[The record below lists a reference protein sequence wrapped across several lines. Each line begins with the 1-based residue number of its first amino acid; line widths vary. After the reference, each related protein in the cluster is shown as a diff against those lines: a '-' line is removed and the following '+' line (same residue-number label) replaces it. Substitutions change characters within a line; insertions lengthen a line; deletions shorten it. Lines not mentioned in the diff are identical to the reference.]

1 MTNCKIIQLNNCN
14 SLFYYQI
21 LLHNVNQDIYYS
33 KYLYPHCLVLQ
44 IFAIY
49 NVKLPSLHIFNN
61 TQSAM
66 KTANKI
72 RHILTTENMPFNFY
86 L

>member
-1 MTNCKIIQLNNCN
+1 MTNCKIIQSNNRN

-21 LLHNVNQDIYYS
+21 LLHNVNLDIYYP
-33 KYLYPHCLVLQ
+33 KYVYTHFLVLQ
-44 IFAIY
+44 IFPNY
-49 NVKLPSLHIFNN
+49 NVKLSSLHILNN
-61 TQSAM
+61 THSAM